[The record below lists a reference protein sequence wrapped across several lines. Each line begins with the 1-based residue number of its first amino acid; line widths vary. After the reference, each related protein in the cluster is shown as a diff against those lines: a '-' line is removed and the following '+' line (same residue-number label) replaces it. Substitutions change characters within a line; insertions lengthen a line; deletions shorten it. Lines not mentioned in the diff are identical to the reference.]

1 MIGGWLGWMIL
12 EVFSKLGDSMILLTS
27 RRKEEKI
34 AHSCLSLN
42 QWSTEKTESSSKNR
56 QPLSV
61 NWV

>member
-1 MIGGWLGWMIL
+1 VIGGWLGWMIL

-34 AHSCLSLN
+34 THSCLSLN
-42 QWSTEKTESSSKNR
+42 RWSTEKTESSSKNR